1 MPKLDV
7 NGETIH
13 YVKTGRGPVIAFI
26 HFLGHFSY
34 QWRQQIELLED
45 RYTCIAYDQRGFGF
59 STHNAPWT
67 AESSAADLKGVLDAL
82 GVDRAHLV
90 SYSMGGPVALAF
102 NAQWPHVA
110 RSITLIDTF
119 AKNHTHSAAR
129 IEEAE
134 LCFRYMSMREYAR
147 QYSAARLLLS
157 TPQSGFDELV
167 SAICLA
173 SKEGYMAVLRGIL
186 LPDFTP
192 LCSHVKVPTLVMCG
206 EHDRTTPVEFSSD
219 LTRLIDGAIERIIP
233 GGHLGAIDD
242 PETISRPLIEFLDAQ
257 PR

>member
-1 MPKLDV
+1 MPKLEV
-7 NGETIH
+7 NGETIN
-13 YVKTGRGPVIAFI
+13 YLKVGRGPVIAFI

-34 QWRQQIELLED
+34 QWREQIDLLKD

-59 STHNAPWT
+59 STHNRPWT
-67 AESSAADLKGVLDAL
+67 AESSATDLKGVLDAL
-82 GVDRAHLV
+82 GVDKAHIV

-102 NAQWPHVA
+102 NSKWPQIA

-119 AKNHTHSAAR
+119 AKNHTHTEAR
-129 IEEAE
+129 ISEAE
-134 LCFRYMSMREYAR
+134 KCFRYMSMREYAR
-147 QYSAARLLLS
+147 QYSATRLLLS
-157 TPQSGFDELV
+157 TPQSAVDELV

-173 SKEGYMAVLRGIL
+173 SKEGYMAVLRGVLI
-186 LPDFTP
+186 PDFSP
-192 LCSHVKVPTLVMCG
+192 LCKDVKVPTLVICG
-206 EHDRTTPVEFSSD
+206 EHDKITPVAFTSD

-233 GGHLGAIDD
+233 GGHLGAIDE